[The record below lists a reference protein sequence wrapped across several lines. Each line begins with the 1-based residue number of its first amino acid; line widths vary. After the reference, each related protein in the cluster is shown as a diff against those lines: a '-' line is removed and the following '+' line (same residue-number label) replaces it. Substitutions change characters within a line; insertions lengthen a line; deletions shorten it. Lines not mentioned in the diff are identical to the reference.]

1 MFWPGFGDTGTCAV
15 LDFISWTPFTFL
27 PVLIGIAASKH
38 FKCNTYI
45 AAWCCLALVNNSW
58 ADIAARI
65 SAGEIVK
72 FLAFPMSKTT
82 YTSTVIPAIILV
94 GVLSLLERWIEKKL
108 PDVLK
113 AIGTPFLCTVI
124 MVPLT
129 ILIIGPISAGAA
141 NVIAAGYNKLYEVV
155 PWLAS
160 AILGGLWQCLV
171 VFGVH
176 WGVTP
181 IQLAN
186 FDSFGFDTIQ
196 ATCAIAVCAQ
206 AAAAFGVFLK
216 SKNKKVKNI
225 SASAAATGLFGIT
238 EPAIYGVTLRFK
250 KPFICA
256 CLSGAIGALVASFF
270 GTRYFIYAG
279 LGGFLT
285 VVNAIDNTGTGA
297 YPNSFIGILVGTA
310 VACILAI
317 VLVQIVG
324 FDDPVDEEEINNNK
338 EDNSEV
344 PAVSEIASRDVVIYA
359 PLNGEI
365 MPLAQVDDPTFAEG
379 LLGQGIAIVPSEGR
393 LYSPV
398 EGTVVSVFNTKHALT
413 IKTDQG
419 VELLL
424 HIGLDTVK
432 LGGKYFNVK
441 VKAGDRIQVG
451 DLLIEFEL
459 DDIKKQFQIVTPVL
473 ITNADDFTVIEKI
486 VDQGVVRAGQAL
498 LNIKA

>member
-1 MFWPGFGDTGTCAV
+1 M
-15 LDFISWTPFTFL
+15 
-27 PVLIGIAASKH
+27 
-38 FKCNTYI
+38 
-45 AAWCCLALVNNSW
+45 
-58 ADIAARI
+58 
-65 SAGEIVK
+65 
-72 FLAFPMSKTT
+72 
-82 YTSTVIPAIILV
+82 
-94 GVLSLLERWIEKKL
+94 
-108 PDVLK
+108 
-113 AIGTPFLCTVI
+113 
-124 MVPLT
+124 
-129 ILIIGPISAGAA
+129 
-141 NVIAAGYNKLYEVV
+141 
-155 PWLAS
+155 
-160 AILGGLWQCLV
+160 
-171 VFGVH
+171 
-176 WGVTP
+176 
-181 IQLAN
+181 
-186 FDSFGFDTIQ
+186 
-196 ATCAIAVCAQ
+196 
-206 AAAAFGVFLK
+206 
-216 SKNKKVKNI
+216 
-225 SASAAATGLFGIT
+225 
-238 EPAIYGVTLRFK
+238 
-250 KPFICA
+250 
-256 CLSGAIGALVASFF
+256 
-270 GTRYFIYAG
+270 
-279 LGGFLT
+279 
-285 VVNAIDNTGTGA
+285 NAIDNTGTGA